1 MPEYNTFETFFAIPL
16 ALLIWSMISLFILWR
31 WVTDEAFLGFSQ
43 TRRKKTLKTYN
54 FAQKMLLLF
63 SLRFNSST
71 KLKLRLALYYIFAA
85 LSSFVI
91 AGLPLCRFFSGFY
104 RFFLILAK
112 LWFFGSGAIIV
123 FNALNNHKKHK

>member
-16 ALLIWSMISLFILWR
+16 ALLLWSMISLFILWR
-31 WVTDEAFLGFSQ
+31 RVTEEAFLGFSQ

-112 LWFFGSGAIIV
+112 
-123 FNALNNHKKHK
+123 